1 MGMSNEKLTIDPL
14 SLFLNRHQ
22 IIGSQQNSPEYLYEA
37 LDFLAKGKV
46 KVMSETFSL
55 DNIGEAYDK
64 VEKWKSSF
72 SCSNSKLN
80 NNFLKFNDFCPK
92 NYD

>member
-1 MGMSNEKLTIDPL
+1 LRPEGRWILMGMSNEKLTIDPL

-64 VEKWKSSF
+64 VENGKVRF
-72 SCSNSKLN
+72 RAVIRN
-80 NNFLKFNDFCPK
+80 
-92 NYD
+92 